1 MKGRY
6 NYDKLFGTNVFM
18 STNYFGICNVISR
31 LEADP
36 AFSNVGSDEFMS
48 KFVNHDVPVVA
59 KISSAMVRLRE
70 KERGLEETNKLLFS
84 LQEEEQKHFQ
94 KIREDEEYNRL
105 STGEYKFLYY
115 YYYIVECDFC
125 SLLNTFEQ
133 RIFFV

>member
-1 MKGRY
+1 M
-6 NYDKLFGTNVFM
+6 N
-18 STNYFGICNVISR
+18 TNYYDICNIISR

-36 AFSNVGSDEFMS
+36 AFLDVGSDEFMS